1 MASSK
6 GSKTKHKGKGVR
18 KALRA
23 AIASLDIHS
32 HQVDTE
38 KQQHHD
44 HDNAHT
50 NTTNTNM
57 RPSGKQLSTTAVNIK
72 RREDY
77 ANMDPASKDR
87 ERTRV
92 KRSRA
97 GKMARDSLP
106 DTAWAE
112 LGRRA
117 QADVADAIADEIRF
131 KYDEQATQQ
140 KTNTCFLF
148 RFSAATTPGPSSRTA
163 AEYAVQKVFADKLH
177 LFFPKEKRHNQN
189 EEECCADDFDAMD
202 VDSNKDAEEDVGD
215 TERADDWVPS
225 ELTRGWQGIV
235 GDGVE
240 STK

>member
-1 MASSK
+1 MVSSK
-6 GSKTKHKGKGVR
+6 SSRTKHKGKGVR
-18 KALRA
+18 KALRTA
-23 AIASLDIHS
+23 AIATPAIQG
-32 HQVDTE
+32 HQFVTDNTTCHVAE
-38 KQQHHD
+38 KQHD
-44 HDNAHT
+44 RDDARSKN
-50 NTTNTNM
+50 NM

-131 KYDEQATQQ
+131 KY
-140 KTNTCFLF
+140 
-148 RFSAATTPGPSSRTA
+148 AATTPGPSSRTA

-177 LFFPKEKRHNQN
+177 LFFPKEERHNQN
-189 EEECCADDFDAMD
+189 EKECCADDVDAMD

-235 GDGVE
+235 GDGIQ
-240 STK
+240 SKK